1 MKKIIPTFLLL
12 SCSTIGSAASICSTD
27 SSTYS
32 NLEYIYKAGKIRV
45 FYSTNPSSPD
55 NLPIKT
61 DINNNSIP
69 DYVENV
75 ALQANTA
82 ADVFTHIGFVH
93 PLESTRYKNVVNYID
108 IHLVNQD
115 GGVAYEIPAKMP
127 NRPDTENKCSLK
139 MVISNRLDS
148 FPGEYWSLV
157 SHELFHLYQYGYSQF
172 KRGWYGE
179 ATANWAERSIRS
191 GGHKPVIAPN
201 LLPATQEELKT
212 KVYDVHYNG
221 LWSRI
226 AELYEKNNG
235 VMGLPSSLLNRK
247 YTDGSKVIKD
257 DSLSAYIFM
266 AKFMDN
272 LRLKSEQ
279 ISYQNNWDP
288 YAWGTN
294 KTLESNNPII
304 LKVIQDTMYQ
314 SGMNKTEEE
323 KAFLN
328 LK

>member
-148 FPGEYWSLV
+148 FLV
-157 SHELFHLYQYGYSQF
+157 NIGLLYLMNYFIYTNMDILNLNVVGMVKLQPIGLNAQYAL
-172 KRGWYGE
+172 E
-179 ATANWAERSIRS
+179 
-191 GGHKPVIAPN
+191 VIN
-201 LLPATQEELKT
+201 LL
-212 KVYDVHYNG
+212 
-221 LWSRI
+221 
-226 AELYEKNNG
+226 
-235 VMGLPSSLLNRK
+235 
-247 YTDGSKVIKD
+247 
-257 DSLSAYIFM
+257 
-266 AKFMDN
+266 
-272 LRLKSEQ
+272 
-279 ISYQNNWDP
+279 
-288 YAWGTN
+288 
-294 KTLESNNPII
+294 
-304 LKVIQDTMYQ
+304 
-314 SGMNKTEEE
+314 
-323 KAFLN
+323 
-328 LK
+328 